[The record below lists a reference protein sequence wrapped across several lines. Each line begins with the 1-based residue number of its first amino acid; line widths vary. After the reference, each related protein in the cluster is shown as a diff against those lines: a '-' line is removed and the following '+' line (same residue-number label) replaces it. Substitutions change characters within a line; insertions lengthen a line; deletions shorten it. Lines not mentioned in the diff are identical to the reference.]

1 MKILESCLLPLLVD
15 EKIIIPFDSVS
26 IETLVTFLFLCLLYA
41 TLSEP
46 IPKIVINCA
55 KLL

>member
-1 MKILESCLLPLLVD
+1 MKILESCSLPLLVD